1 MKAKVVIIGGG
12 CIGGSCLYHLAK
24 KGLTDVILVEKDSY
38 GNGSTGKSA
47 GIVETQYTNEDDI
60 AQRVR
65 SMQLFKKFHDEGKI
79 PLVVNGYMRIGRDDS
94 DTETF
99 KKSVEI
105 QNKYGIDAKVLSPQ
119 QIKEIV
125 PEFDV
130 SDVKS
135 AMFGP
140 KDAYLDPYLLANTLV
155 GEAKALGATAL
166 QNTEVLDIKIEN
178 GEVRSVLT
186 SKGEIE
192 CEYIINAA
200 GGWADKVG
208 SMIGVDLPVKAY
220 RRQLAVMKAPDID
233 YMVPSVMD
241 YVPGKESFGVYFRD
255 ERGGK
260 IVSGLHMQA
269 FGKDE
274 KPVDPDNYKQS
285 LDTDYIE
292 NLAEKL
298 LESAPGFSKV
308 ELQNGWSGVYP
319 ITPDNNPIV
328 GELNEIKGFYN
339 CIGFGGFGV
348 QISPVFGEAMA
359 ELILEGTTNLI
370 NLEKYGLDRFKSS
383 QTTN

>member
-12 CIGGSCLYHLAK
+12 CIGGSCLYYLAK
-24 KGLTDVILVEKDSY
+24 KGLTDVYLIEKDSY

-60 AQRVR
+60 EQRAR
-65 SMQLFKKFHDEGKI
+65 SMKLFKQFHEEGKI
-79 PLVVNGYMRIGRDDS
+79 PLVFNGYMRIGRDDG

-99 KKSVEI
+99 NKAVAI
-105 QNKYGIDAKVLSPQ
+105 QRKYGIDAKVLSPQ
-119 QIKEIV
+119 EIKEII

-140 KDAYLDPYLLANTLV
+140 KDAYLDPYLLANTFV
-155 GEAKALGATAL
+155 EEAKALGAKAI
-166 QNTEVLDIKIEN
+166 QNTEVLDIRVEDGK
-178 GEVRSVLT
+178 VHSVIT
-186 SKGEIE
+186 NKGEIE

-200 GGWADKVG
+200 GAWADKIG
-208 SMIGVDLPVKAY
+208 EMIGVDLPVKAY
-220 RRQLAVMKAPDID
+220 RRQLAVMKAPDIN
-233 YMVPSVMD
+233 YVVPSVMD
-241 YVPGKESFGVYFRD
+241 YVPGKETFGVYFRD

-260 IVSGLHMQA
+260 LVSGLHMQA
-269 FGKDE
+269 YGEDE

-285 LDTDYIE
+285 LDSEYIE
-292 NLAEKL
+292 ELAEKL

-319 ITPDNNPIV
+319 ITPDNNPIF
-328 GELNEIKGFYN
+328 GELNEVKGFFN

-359 ELILEGTTNLI
+359 ELIIEGKTDLI
-370 NLEKYGLDRFKSS
+370 NIAKYNLNRFKSS
-383 QTTN
+383 HAAN